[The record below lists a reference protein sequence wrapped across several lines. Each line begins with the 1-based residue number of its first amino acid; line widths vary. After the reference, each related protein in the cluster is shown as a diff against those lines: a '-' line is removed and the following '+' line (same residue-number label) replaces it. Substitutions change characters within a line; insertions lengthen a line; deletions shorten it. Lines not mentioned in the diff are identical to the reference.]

1 MIRVMV
7 VDDEALIRTGFQR
20 ILDAADDIEVVAA
33 VPGGQA
39 VPAAR
44 ETRPDLVL
52 LDIRMPDVDG
62 LTVLAGLLRL
72 PDPPVVAMLTTFDMD
87 EYVAA
92 ALRSGAAGFLL
103 KDTDPEELPF
113 LVRALAD
120 GGTVLSSK
128 VTRTV
133 VDGYLEAGPQEP
145 AARSLCRLTD
155 RERAVLVLVAEGL
168 SNADIAARMHLS
180 TGTVKDHVSAILTKL
195 EVSGRVQAALLAE
208 RAGLLKPSQDQ
219 QHQQDQQQCLQ
230 DQQHQQCLQDQL
242 PQQPQQHEEEE

>member
-1 MIRVMV
+1 MIRVLV
-7 VDDEALIRTGFQR
+7 VDDEALIRTGFQH

-33 VPGGQA
+33 VAGGQA
-39 VPAAR
+39 LTAVR
-44 ETRPDLVL
+44 ETAPDVVL

-62 LTVLAGLLRL
+62 LTVLAEVRRL
-72 PDPPVVAMLTTFDMD
+72 PSPPVVAMLTTFDMD
-87 EYVAA
+87 EYVES

-133 VDGYLEAGPQEP
+133 VDGFLGAGSQEA
-145 AARSLCRLTD
+145 AARTLDRLTE
-155 RERAVLVLVAEGL
+155 RERHVLLLVAEGL
-168 SNADIAARMHLS
+168 SNGDIAARMHLS

-195 EVSGRVQAALLAE
+195 EVGGRVQAALLAQ
-208 RAGLLKPSQDQ
+208 RAGLLTK
-219 QHQQDQQQCLQ
+219 
-230 DQQHQQCLQDQL
+230 
-242 PQQPQQHEEEE
+242 EEG